1 MSDVMQPSWRVRPAE
16 RASSGWG
23 IPPKF
28 WLIGAGLAGSVL
40 LAGAIIWAT
49 SLMGPRGVP
58 LIETD
63 GRPFKVRPDA
73 PGGAVVPNQ
82 QELIFERG
90 AGRNDRPGS
99 AQLGPGPEAPRPDM
113 LRAQSQPQPAP
124 QFAPQPASQPGA
136 ATPAGRPAA
145 TAATAATAA
154 AAATPPPV
162 QQAARTAPTAAG
174 RTQVQ
179 FLAARSE
186 EGARADWARL
196 QRRVPELAGR
206 APVIT
211 AFERDGQATLY
222 RLRTGGFTDAAAARA
237 FCEQLRAR
245 EIACMPVGG

>member
-1 MSDVMQPSWRVRPAE
+1 MSDVMQPSWRVRPPE

-23 IPPKF
+23 IPPKY
-28 WLIGAGLAGSVL
+28 LMIGAGLAGSVL
-40 LAGAIIWAT
+40 LAGAIIWGV
-49 SLMGPRGVP
+49 SMMGPRGVP

-63 GRPFKVRPDA
+63 GRPFKIRPDS

-99 AQLGPGPEAPRPDM
+99 AQLGPGPEAPRLDM
-113 LRAQSQPQPAP
+113 LRAQSQPQPA
-124 QFAPQPASQPGA
+124 
-136 ATPAGRPAA
+136 RPAVPA
-145 TAATAATAA
+145 VA
-154 AAATPPPV
+154 PPV
-162 QQAARTAPTAAG
+162 VAAPSPPLQQAARPAPASGG
-174 RTQVQ
+174 RIQVQ
-179 FLAARSE
+179 LLAARTE

-206 APVIT
+206 TPVVT

-222 RLRTGGFTDAAAARA
+222 RLRTGGFADGAAARA